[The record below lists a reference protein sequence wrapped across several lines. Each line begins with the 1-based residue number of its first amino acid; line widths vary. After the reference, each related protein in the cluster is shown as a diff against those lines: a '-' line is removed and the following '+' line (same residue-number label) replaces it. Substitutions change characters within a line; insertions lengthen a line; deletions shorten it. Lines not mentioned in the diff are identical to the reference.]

1 MLINFMNG
9 RKNYLGKYWLTTT
22 LDFTLINVQKHSE
35 LGKQIVILNREE
47 MESFKEKLTIKE
59 DKFFS

>member
-9 RKNYLGKYWLTTT
+9 RKNYLGKYWLTTI

-35 LGKQIVILNREE
+35 LGKQIAILNREE
-47 MESFKEKLTIKE
+47 TELFKEKLIIKE
-59 DKFFS
+59 DKFFN